1 MKAMLYLRGVLAAS
15 IVLLGLIAP
24 WLPQVRPHFY
34 DPHVI
39 PVCVDFYEP
48 KGLRKP

>member
-1 MKAMLYLRGVLAAS
+1 MKPLLYLRGVLAAI

-24 WLPQVRPHFY
+24 WLPEVRAHFY
-34 DPHVI
+34 DPHTI
-39 PVCVDFYEP
+39 PVCVDFYAP